1 MTESQIATKNVKK
14 RIRTLQ
20 NDGASTKQI
29 AEALN
34 QEGVITARGNKW
46 NANAVQYHIRTG
58 ARIRNRKPKG
68 ATSVKGDPKAPGH
81 AASTLKAILGIL
93 SVKQVSA
100 DDRIAMAMILAE
112 AHK

>member
-1 MTESQIATKNVKK
+1 MKEIKK

-20 NDGASTKQI
+20 NEGASTSKI
-29 AEALN
+29 AETFNA
-34 QEGVITARGNKW
+34 EGFPTIRGNKW
-46 NANAVQYHIRTG
+46 NSNAIAYHIRTG
-58 ARIRNRKPKG
+58 ARIRKHRPKE
-68 ATSVKGDPKAPGH
+68 AAKNDPKAPGH